1 MFAAEPGVQPD
12 LLGCEPL
19 SPDLHQGDS
28 LITINDG
35 NRRWTHPLPWRQ
47 SKGGQAMNGFRP
59 LHDRVLVRRVEAEEK
74 TRGGIIIPDTAK
86 EKPIEGEVLAV
97 GPGARDETGK
107 IVPLEVKVGDRVL
120 FGKWAGTEVLIDGE
134 ERIIMKESDILGVVE
149 GKTRA
154 KAKA

>member
-1 MFAAEPGVQPD
+1 
-12 LLGCEPL
+12 
-19 SPDLHQGDS
+19 
-28 LITINDG
+28 
-35 NRRWTHPLPWRQ
+35 
-47 SKGGQAMNGFRP
+47 MNGFRP
-59 LHDRVLVRRVEAEEK
+59 LHDRVLVRRVEAEER

-107 IVPLEVKVGDRVL
+107 IVPLDVKVGDRVL
-120 FGKWAGTEVLIDGE
+120 FGKWAGTEVVIDGE

-154 KAKA
+154 KAKAA